1 MKYFNWTIVKH
12 ISYSLGKNKTKPK
25 KKNESQD
32 DECKNE
38 KFLRVKKYYKIKRY
52 VYVIDIFNKANGVWN

>member
-12 ISYSLGKNKTKPK
+12 ISYSLVKTKQNQK
-25 KKNESQD
+25 KKESQD

-38 KFLRVKKYYKIKRY
+38 KFIRVKKYYKIKRY
-52 VYVIDIFNKANGVWN
+52 VYVIDIFNKANGMWN

>member
-12 ISYSLGKNKTKPK
+12 ISYSSVKNKTKPK

-38 KFLRVKKYYKIKRY
+38 KFLRGKKYYKIKRY
-52 VYVIDIFNKANGVWN
+52 V